1 MINIDTFTE
10 IGKIH
15 KICEDYI
22 ISGFDPVPYIILS
35 DGCSSSKHT
44 DTGARILAH
53 LAKKYLK
60 DEANIM
66 GLESLVDIDYK
77 EMGTSIISQA
87 LLLAEYLDL
96 NLSNLDAT
104 LIVSFFINNSIR
116 IYVYGDG
123 FIIWIDK
130 NGNVR
135 YIEISFSSNAPF
147 YLTYLV
153 DKEKNSIY
161 KEANLHRIER
171 FSSSPNLPNNLESVI
186 ETPYDQETLRIFN
199 TNKFPTILIASDG
212 ISSFIHKDN
221 DITVTTNSIVTE
233 FTRFKTMKGEF
244 ITRRSKKAIQDI
256 KTNDIFHLDDITIG
270 GYHLE
275 EE

>member
-1 MINIDTFTE
+1 MINTDTFTE
-10 IGKIH
+10 IGKTH
-15 KICEDYI
+15 RICEDYI

-44 DTGARILAH
+44 DTGARILTH

-60 DEANIM
+60 DEANVM
-66 GLESLVDIDYK
+66 GLESLVDINYR

-87 LLLAEYLDL
+87 LLLAKFLNL

-116 IYVYGDG
+116 IYIYGDG

-130 NGNVR
+130 DKNVR
-135 YIEISFSSNAPF
+135 YIEISFNSNAPF
-147 YLTYLV
+147 YLTYLI

-171 FSSSPNLPNNLESVI
+171 FSDLPNLPDNFESVI
-186 ETPYDQETLRIFN
+186 ETPYNKESYYEFN
-199 TNKFPTILIASDG
+199 INESPTILITSDG

-221 DITVTTNSIVTE
+221 DMTIMTDSIVTE

-244 ITRRSKKAIQDI
+244 VTRRIKKAIQDI

-275 EE
+275 E

>member
-44 DTGARILAH
+44 DTGARILTH
-53 LAKKYLK
+53 LAKNYLR
-60 DEANIM
+60 DTVNVQ
-66 GLESLVDIDYK
+66 GLESLAEINYK
-77 EMGTSIISQA
+77 EMGISIIYQA
-87 LLLAEYLDL
+87 SLLAQHLGL

-104 LIVSFFINNSIR
+104 LIVSFSINNSVK
-116 IYVYGDG
+116 IYIYGDG

-130 NGNVR
+130 DRNVR
-135 YIEISFSSNAPF
+135 YVEISFSSNAPF
-147 YLTYLV
+147 YLTYLI

-161 KEANLHRIER
+161 KEANLHKTER
-171 FSSSPNLPNNLESVI
+171 FSDLSNFLNNFEI
-186 ETPYDQETLRIFN
+186 ETPYDKEAYYGFN

-221 DITVTTNSIVTE
+221 DMTVITDSIVTE
-233 FTRFKTMKGEF
+233 FTRFKIMKGEF
-244 ITRRSKKAIQDI
+244 VTRKSKKAIQDI
-256 KTNDIFHLDDITIG
+256 KTNDIFHLDDIAIG